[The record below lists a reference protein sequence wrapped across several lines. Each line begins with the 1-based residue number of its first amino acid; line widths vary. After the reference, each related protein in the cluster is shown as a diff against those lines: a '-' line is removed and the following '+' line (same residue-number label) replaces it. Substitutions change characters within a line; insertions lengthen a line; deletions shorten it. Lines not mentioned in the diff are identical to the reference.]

1 MIIKGNV
8 SCNAVLC
15 SLISTTILQKS
26 AHSIF
31 RTEELYPEIG
41 GIMFLINSGIHLYDN
56 TTQKTVMF
64 RMRLFWAPHI

>member
-1 MIIKGNV
+1 MTIKGNV

-26 AHSIF
+26 ARSIF
-31 RTEELYPEIG
+31 STEEFYPEIG
-41 GIMFLINSGIHLYDN
+41 GTMFLSNSGIHLYDN
-56 TTQKTVMF
+56 TIQRTVMF